1 MASPEFARAIMSRLA
16 GIVAATAVC
25 FCLGCSGPG
34 TMVSFSQ
41 GRGERL
47 TRLLSFE
54 TRLQQSAI
62 ARRSTPYREPFL
74 EQYLERM
81 VDGLMREEAAP
92 GVLPRVVLISDTGQN
107 AYSFPDGAI
116 YIHTGLLA
124 QIESEA
130 ELALLLAHELAHIT
144 RRHALRALVAGPA
157 ETGETVFDRALSD
170 SLSWFHE
177 LRRPKEVSG
186 SFQEPAQELARLR
199 RTLEQEADAVGLDMV
214 VKADYDPHEA
224 LEIFE
229 HLTEDNGGQAG
240 QARAAGLLQALDPA
254 APAAGRTSD
263 RAVFGRHLQHLLLEQ
278 GWLELRHGRWDKALR
293 CARRLL
299 RVSPAQAR
307 GHFLMGEI
315 LRQRN
320 EAEDGLQALAH
331 YHQAIAADPARPE
344 PHKAIGLIHLKQGQ
358 ARLARGFFEK
368 ALALAPQAPDS
379 DYIRSYLTQCIIT
392 IEGENP

>member
-1 MASPEFARAIMSRLA
+1 MRWLA
-16 GIVAATAVC
+16 GIAAATAVC

-47 TRLLSFE
+47 TQLLSFE

-62 ARRSTPYREPFL
+62 ARRSTRYREPYL

-81 VDGLMREEAAP
+81 VSGLMGEEAAP
-92 GVLPRVVLISDTGQN
+92 GVVPRVVLISDTGQN

-124 QIESEA
+124 QMESEA
-130 ELALLLAHELAHIT
+130 QLALLLAHELAHIT
-144 RRHALRALVAGPA
+144 RRHALRALAAGPA
-157 ETGETVFDRALSD
+157 EAAVTVFDRALSD

-177 LRRPKEVSG
+177 LTRPKEGSG
-186 SFQEPAQELARLR
+186 PFQEPAQELANLR

-214 VKADYDPHEA
+214 VKANYDPYEA

-229 HLTEDNGGQAG
+229 YLIDDNGGRAG
-240 QARAAGLLQALDPA
+240 EARAKALLQALDPSAPPARRWTNRA
-254 APAAGRTSD
+254 A
-263 RAVFGRHLQHLLLEQ
+263 FGRHLQHLLLEQ
-278 GWLELRHGRWDKALR
+278 GRLELRHGRPEKAMR

-299 RVSPAQAR
+299 RVSPAHAR

-331 YHQAIAADPARPE
+331 YHQAIAADPLLPE
-344 PHKAIGLIHLKQGQ
+344 PHKAIGLIHLEQGR
-358 ARLARGFFEK
+358 AFLARGFFEK

-392 IEGENP
+392 TEGENP